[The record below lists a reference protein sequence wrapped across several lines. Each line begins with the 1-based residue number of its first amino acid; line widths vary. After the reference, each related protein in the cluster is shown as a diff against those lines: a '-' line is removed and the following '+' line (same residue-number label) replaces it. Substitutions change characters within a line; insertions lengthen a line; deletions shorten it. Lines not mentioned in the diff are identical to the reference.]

1 MIMKYI
7 HNTFLFLATLL
18 CLACS
23 DDFLSLS
30 PKDTLIEDEFFL
42 NISDAEAALTGVYAT
57 LQKEE
62 AFSNVRDAADIE
74 WAVSGDMYEMDGSA
88 NRIELHSLALP
99 STNTILRDVYSA
111 AYQGISRANVVI
123 AKVIAMEEGEEE
135 TKKQIIAQAKFIRA
149 LFYYR
154 LVTYFGG
161 VPLITEPLDANSDLQ
176 IPRATA
182 ETVWQQIENDLNEAK
197 DLLPTTWTGNDVGR
211 VTSGACK
218 ALLNKA
224 YLWQE
229 KFDDVIAISESLFEE
244 EVYTLLPDYRSV
256 FMEENENNAEILFST
271 QFREGVDAEGNNL
284 VKRTAPRG
292 APAEFT
298 GGAAW
303 SNFVPQ
309 QHWVDAHETDG
320 SGRIID
326 KRYWATII
334 GPGERHQDMS
344 AFVMPDNVPAG
355 WSHSGYIMTKY
366 WQKPTLNN
374 SGVNAPVIRFAE
386 IVLNYAEALNERDR
400 TEESIVQ
407 VNKIRDRAG
416 LVDLPL
422 TLSKTETLDA
432 IFKERRMEF
441 IWEPTG
447 GFSDLNRRGRF
458 LDFIEAE
465 RPNFPSLNVHQKP
478 WLQTQP
484 ILFPIPRDAW
494 DRNKALE
501 QNPHYTF

>member
-1 MIMKYI
+1 MKHI

-74 WAVSGDMYEMDGSA
+74 WAISGDMYEMDGSA

-123 AKVIAMEEGEEE
+123 AKVVGMGEGEEE

-161 VPLITEPLDANSDLQ
+161 VPLITEPLNANSDLQ

-182 ETVWQQIENDLNEAK
+182 EAVWQQIENDLNEAK

-271 QFREGVDAEGNNL
+271 QF
-284 VKRTAPRG
+284 K
-292 APAEFT
+292 
-298 GGAAW
+298 
-303 SNFVPQ
+303 
-309 QHWVDAHETDG
+309 ET
-320 SGRIID
+320 
-326 KRYWATII
+326 
-334 GPGERHQDMS
+334 
-344 AFVMPDNVPAG
+344 
-355 WSHSGYIMTKY
+355 
-366 WQKPTLNN
+366 
-374 SGVNAPVIRFAE
+374 
-386 IVLNYAEALNERDR
+386 
-400 TEESIVQ
+400 
-407 VNKIRDRAG
+407 
-416 LVDLPL
+416 
-422 TLSKTETLDA
+422 
-432 IFKERRMEF
+432 
-441 IWEPTG
+441 
-447 GFSDLNRRGRF
+447 
-458 LDFIEAE
+458 
-465 RPNFPSLNVHQKP
+465 
-478 WLQTQP
+478 
-484 ILFPIPRDAW
+484 IL
-494 DRNKALE
+494 
-501 QNPHYTF
+501 